1 MIKVGILTISD
12 KGSRGE
18 REDLSGKVIE
28 EVIRKINGEV
38 KYYQII
44 PDENDIIQEELIK
57 AVDKLHLDLILT
69 TGGTGLGKR
78 DVTPEATLA
87 IIEKEVLGIS
97 EIIRSESFK
106 KTNRAILSR
115 GVAGIR
121 KESLIINLP
130 GSPKGVRESLEIV
143 LEALPHGIEILKGQ
157 ITECGRNDEEIR

>member
-1 MIKVGILTISD
+1 MINVGILTISD

-28 EVIRKINGEV
+28 EVVKKINGEV

-44 PDENDIIQEELIK
+44 PDEKDIIQEELIK

-69 TGGTGLGKR
+69 TGGTGLAKR
-78 DVTPEATLA
+78 DVTPDATLEV
-87 IIEKEVLGIS
+87 IEKEVPGIS

-106 KTNRAILSR
+106 KTDRAIISR

-130 GSPKGVRESLEIV
+130 GSPKGVRESLEII
-143 LEALPHGIEILKGQ
+143 LDALPHGIEILKGQ
-157 ITECGRNDEEIR
+157 ATECGRNDEEIR

>member
-28 EVIRKINGEV
+28 EIVKKINGEV
-38 KYYQII
+38 KYYQIV
-44 PDENDIIQEELIK
+44 PDEKDIIQEELIK

-78 DVTPEATLA
+78 DVTPEATSA
-87 IIEKEVLGIS
+87 IIEKEVPGIS

-106 KTNRAILSR
+106 KINRAILSR
-115 GVAGIR
+115 GMAGIR

-130 GSPKGVRESLEIV
+130 GSPKGVKESLEII
-143 LEALPHGIEILKGQ
+143 LEALPHG
-157 ITECGRNDEEIR
+157 

>member
-57 AVDKLHLDLILT
+57 AVDKLNLDLILT

-87 IIEKEVLGIS
+87 IIEKEVSGIS

-106 KTNRAILSR
+106 KTDRAILSR

-130 GSPKGVRESLEIV
+130 GSPKGARESLEII

-157 ITECGRNDEEIR
+157 ATECGRNDEEIR

>member
-1 MIKVGILTISD
+1 MIKVGIITISD

-28 EVIRKINGEV
+28 EIVKKINGEV

-44 PDENDIIQEELIK
+44 PDEKDIIREELIK

-69 TGGTGLGKR
+69 TGGTGLAKR
-78 DVTPEATLA
+78 DVTPDAALEV
-87 IIEKEVLGIS
+87 IEKEVPGIS

-106 KTNRAILSR
+106 KTNRAMLSR
-115 GVAGIR
+115 GMAGIR

-130 GSPKGVRESLEIV
+130 GSPKGVRESLEII

-157 ITECGRNDEEIR
+157 ATECGRNDEKIR

>member
-1 MIKVGILTISD
+1 MIEVGILTISD
-12 KGSRGE
+12 KGARGE
-18 REDLSGKVIE
+18 REDQSGKVIE
-28 EVIRKINGEV
+28 EIVKKIEGEV
-38 KYYQII
+38 KYYRII
-44 PDENDIIQEELIK
+44 PDEKEIIQDELVK

-87 IIEKEVLGIS
+87 VIEKEVPGIS

-121 KESLIINLP
+121 KNSLIINLP
-130 GSPKGVRESLEIV
+130 GSPKGVKESLEII
-143 LEALPHGIEILKGQ
+143 LKALPHGIEIIKSE
-157 ITECGRNDEEIR
+157 ITECAR

>member
-28 EVIRKINGEV
+28 EVVRKINGEV

-44 PDENDIIQEELIK
+44 PDEKNIIQEELIK
-57 AVDKLHLDLILT
+57 SVDNLHLDLILT

-87 IIEKEVLGIS
+87 IIEKEVPGIS

-130 GSPKGVRESLEIV
+130 GSPKGVRESLEIA
-143 LEALPHGIEILKGQ
+143 LEALPHGIEILRGQ
-157 ITECGRNDEEIR
+157 STECGRNDEEIR

>member
-1 MIKVGILTISD
+1 MIKVGVLTISD

-28 EVIRKINGEV
+28 ETVKKINGEV

-44 PDENDIIQEELIK
+44 PDEKDFIQEELIK

-69 TGGTGLGKR
+69 TGGTGLAKR

-87 IIEKEVLGIS
+87 IIEKEVPGIS

-115 GVAGIR
+115 GMAGVR

-130 GSPKGVRESLEIV
+130 GSPKGVRESLEII

-157 ITECGRNDEEIR
+157 VTECGRNDEEIR

>member
-1 MIKVGILTISD
+1 MIEVGVLTISD
-12 KGSRGE
+12 KGARGE
-18 REDLSGKVIE
+18 REDQSGKVIE
-28 EVIRKINGEV
+28 EIVKKIEGEV
-38 KYYQII
+38 KYYRII
-44 PDENDIIQEELIK
+44 PDEEEIIQDELIK

-87 IIEKEVLGIS
+87 VIEKEAPGIS

-121 KESLIINLP
+121 KKSLIINLP
-130 GSPKGVRESLEIV
+130 GSPKGVKESLEII
-143 LEALPHGIEILKGQ
+143 LKALPHGIEIIKGE
-157 ITECGRNDEEIR
+157 ITECAR

>member
-12 KGSRGE
+12 KGSKGE
-18 REDLSGKVIE
+18 REDLSGKVIG
-28 EVIRKINGEV
+28 EVVKEINGEV

-44 PDENDIIQEELIK
+44 PDEKNIIQEELIK

-69 TGGTGLGKR
+69 TGGTGLAKR
-78 DVTPEATLA
+78 DVTPDATLEV
-87 IIEKEVLGIS
+87 IEKEVPGIS

-106 KTNRAILSR
+106 KTDRAILSR

-130 GSPKGVRESLEIV
+130 GSPKGVRESLEII

-157 ITECGRNDEEIR
+157 ATECGRNDEEIR

>member
-12 KGSRGE
+12 KGSKGE

-28 EVIRKINGEV
+28 EAVKKINGEV

-44 PDENDIIQEELIK
+44 PDEMVIIQEELIK

-69 TGGTGLGKR
+69 TGGTGLAKR
-78 DVTPEATLA
+78 DVTPEATLV
-87 IIEKEVLGIS
+87 IIEKEVPGIS

-115 GVAGIR
+115 GIAGIR

-130 GSPKGVRESLEIV
+130 GNPKGVRESLEII
-143 LEALPHGIEILKGQ
+143 LEALPHGIEILIGQ
-157 ITECGRNDEEIR
+157 ATECGRNDEEIR

>member
-18 REDLSGKVIE
+18 REDISGKVIE

-44 PDENDIIQEELIK
+44 PDEKEMIKEELIN
-57 AVDKLHLDLILT
+57 AVDKLNLDLILT

-87 IIEKEVLGIS
+87 IIEKEVPGIS

-130 GSPKGVRESLEIV
+130 GSPKGARESLEII

-157 ITECGRNDEEIR
+157 ATECGRNDKEIR

>member
-28 EVIRKINGEV
+28 EIVKKINGEV
-38 KYYQII
+38 KYYQIV
-44 PDENDIIQEELIK
+44 PDEKDIIQEELIK

-78 DVTPEATLA
+78 DVTPEATSA
-87 IIEKEVLGIS
+87 IIEKEVPGIS

-106 KTNRAILSR
+106 KINRAILSR
-115 GVAGIR
+115 GMAGIR

-130 GSPKGVRESLEIV
+130 GSPKGVKESLEII
-143 LEALPHGIEILKGQ
+143 LEALPHGIEILIGQ
-157 ITECGRNDEEIR
+157 ATECGRNEEEIR

>member
-18 REDLSGKVIE
+18 REDLSGKAIE
-28 EVIRKINGEV
+28 EIVKKINGEV

-44 PDENDIIQEELIK
+44 PDEKDIIQEELIK

-69 TGGTGLGKR
+69 TGGTGLAKR

-87 IIEKEVLGIS
+87 IIEKEVPGIS

-115 GVAGIR
+115 GMAGIR

-130 GSPKGVRESLEIV
+130 GSPKGVRESLEII

-157 ITECGRNDEEIR
+157 ATECGRND

>member
-18 REDLSGKVIE
+18 REDLSGKLIE
-28 EVIRKINGEV
+28 EVVKKINGEV

-44 PDENDIIQEELIK
+44 PDEKDIIQEELIK

-87 IIEKEVLGIS
+87 IIEKEVPGIS

-106 KTNRAILSR
+106 KTDRAILSR

-130 GSPKGVRESLEIV
+130 GSPKGVRESLEII
-143 LEALPHGIEILKGQ
+143 LKALPHGIEILKGQ
-157 ITECGRNDEEIR
+157 ATECGRKDEEIR

>member
-1 MIKVGILTISD
+1 MIKIGILTISD

-44 PDENDIIQEELIK
+44 PDEKDIIQAELIK

-87 IIEKEVLGIS
+87 ISEKEVPGIS

-157 ITECGRNDEEIR
+157 ATECGRNDEEIR

>member
-1 MIKVGILTISD
+1 MIRVGILTISD

-18 REDLSGKVIE
+18 REDLSGGAIKELVK
-28 EVIRKINGEV
+28 KINGEV
-38 KYYQII
+38 EYYQII
-44 PDENDIIQEELIK
+44 PDEKNIIQEELIK

-87 IIEKEVLGIS
+87 IIEKEVPGIS

-115 GVAGIR
+115 GVAGVR

-130 GSPKGVRESLEIV
+130 GSPKGVRESLEII
-143 LEALPHGIEILKGQ
+143 LDALPHGIEILKGQ
-157 ITECGRNDEEIR
+157 ATECGRNDEEIR

>member
-18 REDLSGKVIE
+18 REDLSGKAIKEIVK
-28 EVIRKINGEV
+28 KINGEV

-44 PDENDIIQEELIK
+44 PDEKDIIQEELIK

-69 TGGTGLGKR
+69 TGGTGLAKR

-87 IIEKEVLGIS
+87 IIEKEVQGIS

-106 KTNRAILSR
+106 RTNRAILSR
-115 GVAGIR
+115 GMAGIR

-130 GSPKGVRESLEIV
+130 GSPKGVRESLEII

-157 ITECGRNDEEIR
+157 ATECGRNDEEIR

>member
-28 EVIRKINGEV
+28 EAVKKINGEV

-44 PDENDIIQEELIK
+44 PDEKDIIQEELIK

-69 TGGTGLGKR
+69 TGGTGLAKR

-87 IIEKEVLGIS
+87 IIEKEVPGIS

-115 GVAGIR
+115 GMAGIR

-130 GSPKGVRESLEIV
+130 GSPKGVRESLEII
-143 LEALPHGIEILKGQ
+143 LEALPHGIEILIGQ
-157 ITECGRNDEEIR
+157 ATECGRNDEEIR

>member
-28 EVIRKINGEV
+28 EVVKKINGEV

-44 PDENDIIQEELIK
+44 PDEKDIIQEELMK
-57 AVDKLHLDLILT
+57 AVDNLRLDLILT

-87 IIEKEVLGIS
+87 IIEKEVPGIS

-115 GVAGIR
+115 GVSGVR

-157 ITECGRNDEEIR
+157 ATECGRNDEEIR

>member
-18 REDLSGKVIE
+18 REDLSVKVIE
-28 EVIRKINGEV
+28 EIVKKINGEV

-44 PDENDIIQEELIK
+44 PDEKDIIQEELIK

-69 TGGTGLGKR
+69 TGGTGLAKR
-78 DVTPEATLA
+78 DVTPEATSA
-87 IIEKEVLGIS
+87 IIEKEVPGIS

-106 KTNRAILSR
+106 KINRAILSR
-115 GVAGIR
+115 GMAGIR

-130 GSPKGVRESLEIV
+130 GSPKGVRESLEII

-157 ITECGRNDEEIR
+157 ATECGRNDEEIR

>member
-1 MIKVGILTISD
+1 MIKVGILIISD
-12 KGSRGE
+12 KGSKGE

-28 EVIRKINGEV
+28 EVVKKINGEV

-44 PDENDIIQEELIK
+44 PDEKDIIQEELIK

-69 TGGTGLGKR
+69 TGGTGLAKR
-78 DVTPEATLA
+78 DVTPDATLEV
-87 IIEKEVLGIS
+87 IEKEVSGIS

-130 GSPKGVRESLEIV
+130 GSPKGVRESLEII

-157 ITECGRNDEEIR
+157 AAECGRNDEEIR

>member
-1 MIKVGILTISD
+1 MIKVGILTVSD

-44 PDENDIIQEELIK
+44 PDEKEIIQEELIK
-57 AVDKLHLDLILT
+57 AVDNLHLDLILT

-78 DVTPEATLA
+78 DVTPDATLEV
-87 IIEKEVLGIS
+87 IEKEVSGIS
-97 EIIRSESFK
+97 EIIRSESFE

-130 GSPKGVRESLEIV
+130 GSPKGVRESLEII

-157 ITECGRNDEEIR
+157 ATECGRND

>member
-18 REDLSGKVIE
+18 REDQSGKVIE
-28 EVIRKINGEV
+28 EVVKKINGEV

-44 PDENDIIQEELIK
+44 PDEKDIIQEELIK

-69 TGGTGLGKR
+69 TGGTGLAKR
-78 DVTPEATLA
+78 DVTPDATLEV
-87 IIEKEVLGIS
+87 IEKEVSGIS

-121 KESLIINLP
+121 KKSLIINLP

-157 ITECGRNDEEIR
+157 ATECGRNDEEIR

>member
-28 EVIRKINGEV
+28 EVVKKINGEV

-44 PDENDIIQEELIK
+44 PDEKDIIQEELIK
-57 AVDKLHLDLILT
+57 AVDNLRLDLILT

-87 IIEKEVLGIS
+87 IIEKEVPGIS

-115 GVAGIR
+115 GVSGVR
-121 KESLIINLP
+121 KKSLIINLP

-143 LEALPHGIEILKGQ
+143 LEALPHGIEILKDQ
-157 ITECGRNDEEIR
+157 ATECGRNDEEIR

>member
-18 REDLSGKVIE
+18 REDLSGKVIKE
-28 EVIRKINGEV
+28 IVKKINGEV

-44 PDENDIIQEELIK
+44 PDEKDIIQEELIK

-87 IIEKEVLGIS
+87 IIEKEIPGIS

-115 GVAGIR
+115 GMAGIR

-130 GSPKGVRESLEIV
+130 GSPKGVRESLEII
-143 LEALPHGIEILKGQ
+143 LEALPHGIEILIGQ
-157 ITECGRNDEEIR
+157 ATECGRNNEEIR

>member
-44 PDENDIIQEELIK
+44 PDEKDIIQEELIK
-57 AVDKLHLDLILT
+57 AVDNLHLDLIFT

-87 IIEKEVLGIS
+87 IIEKEVPGIG

-143 LEALPHGIEILKGQ
+143 LETLPHGIEILKGQ
-157 ITECGRNDEEIR
+157 ATECGRNDEEIR

>member
-18 REDLSGKVIE
+18 REDLSGKAIE
-28 EVIRKINGEV
+28 EIVKKINGEV

-44 PDENDIIQEELIK
+44 PDEKDIIQEELIK

-69 TGGTGLGKR
+69 TGGTGLAKR

-87 IIEKEVLGIS
+87 IIEKEVPGIS

-115 GVAGIR
+115 GMAGIR

-130 GSPKGVRESLEIV
+130 GSPKGVRESLEII

-157 ITECGRNDEEIR
+157 ATECGRNDEEIR

>member
-28 EVIRKINGEV
+28 EVVKKINGEV

-44 PDENDIIQEELIK
+44 PDEKDIIQEELIR
-57 AVDKLHLDLILT
+57 AVDNLHLDLILT

-78 DVTPEATLA
+78 DVTPDATLA
-87 IIEKEVLGIS
+87 IIEKEVPGIS

-130 GSPKGVRESLEIV
+130 GSPKGVRESLEIILNAV
-143 LEALPHGIEILKGQ
+143 PHGIEILKGQ
-157 ITECGRNDEEIR
+157 VTECGRNDEEIR

>member
-28 EVIRKINGEV
+28 EIIRKINGEV

-44 PDENDIIQEELIK
+44 PDEKDIIQEELIK
-57 AVDKLHLDLILT
+57 AVDNLHLDLILT

-87 IIEKEVLGIS
+87 IIEKEVPGIS

-143 LEALPHGIEILKGQ
+143 LKALPHGIEILKGQ
-157 ITECGRNDEEIR
+157 ATECGRNDEEIR

>member
-18 REDLSGKVIE
+18 REDLSGKAIKEIVK
-28 EVIRKINGEV
+28 KINGEV

-44 PDENDIIQEELIK
+44 PDEKDIIQEELIK
-57 AVDKLHLDLILT
+57 AVDNLHLDLILT

-87 IIEKEVLGIS
+87 IIEKEVPGIS

-115 GVAGIR
+115 GMAGVR
-121 KESLIINLP
+121 KDSLIINLP
-130 GSPKGVRESLEIV
+130 GSPKGARESLEII
-143 LEALPHGIEILKGQ
+143 LEVLPHGIDILTSQ
-157 ITECGRNDEEIR
+157 VTECGKNDEEIR